1 MDAEQEEF
9 LSVLLTTTEEQQEAI
24 AKAIKQFERENRAL
38 SVSVPMLRKSLEA
51 SLAEAMTETAST
63 AKTAIDEAL
72 KPLLEQ
78 LTRNIEQTT
87 ERAADE
93 KKQLNR
99 AYALLGWKWFG
110 LASVASVSVTALL
123 LFGIYSAVW
132 WQRHELESM
141 RADAAEM
148 EQNIARLEKL
158 NGRIHLEM
166 CGENKDKPCI
176 KVDTKYAYGE
186 DANSRYKYFAL
197 PK

>member
-1 MDAEQEEF
+1 
-9 LSVLLTTTEEQQEAI
+9 
-24 AKAIKQFERENRAL
+24 
-38 SVSVPMLRKSLEA
+38 
-51 SLAEAMTETAST
+51 MTETAST

-78 LTRNIEQTT
+78 LTHNIEQTT

-99 AYALLGWKWFG
+99 AYALLSWKWFG

-123 LFGIYSAVW
+123 LFGVYSAVW

-158 NGRIHLEM
+158 NGRIHLET
-166 CGENKDKPCI
+166 CDNKPCI
-176 KVDTKYAYGE
+176 EVDTKHAFG
-186 DANSRYKYFAL
+186 DTDSRYKFFWL
-197 PK
+197 RTR

>member
-38 SVSVPMLRKSLEA
+38 NVSVPLLRKSLEA

-99 AYALLGWKWFG
+99 AYVLLGWKWFG
-110 LASVASVSVTALL
+110 LVSVASVSVTALL
-123 LFGIYSAVW
+123 LFGVYSAVW
-132 WQRHELESM
+132 WQRHELASM
-141 RADAAEM
+141 RADAVAM

-166 CGENKDKPCI
+166 CGENQDKPCI
-176 KVDTKYAYGE
+176 KVDTKQAYGE
-186 DANSRYKYFAL
+186 DASSRYKYFVL
-197 PK
+197 PR